1 MKLSSDPTDARL
13 PNNNNEDD
21 FLPRK
26 RCYSESLHTIQQ
38 RARYHTQKSNNCQSA
53 PLRRVTSPRL
63 FCLDESITRSTEQ
76 LGRISQQLEAVN
88 ADLTKQE
95 GHFIEETLRAEEEQQ
110 QRLASASNL
119 MEACRSAEED
129 LRLAYLANLEFRSI
143 LTELEEVCKCEERD
157 MVIRATYLRR
167 ESDAVFE
174 KMSPEALDKLKL
186 ATSL

>member
-1 MKLSSDPTDARL
+1 M
-13 PNNNNEDD
+13 
-21 FLPRK
+21 
-26 RCYSESLHTIQQ
+26 
-38 RARYHTQKSNNCQSA
+38 
-53 PLRRVTSPRL
+53 
-63 FCLDESITRSTEQ
+63 
-76 LGRISQQLEAVN
+76 
-88 ADLTKQE
+88 
-95 GHFIEETLRAEEEQQ
+95 
-110 QRLASASNL
+110 ASASNL